1 MRTLNEERHEAIV
14 LLQAG
19 LTVKAVSEQLQRSPQ
34 WVRKWRRRFTKS
46 GYAGLQ
52 EAPRTPRR
60 CGRALPLRIKEAVI
74 RARMQLEAE
83 ASQRQGLKYIGGQ
96 AVRTRLQTQG
106 CDPLPS
112 VATIERIL
120 RRAGLTHASPVRLQ
134 PRLTYPR
141 LQPQQVHELI
151 QVDIVPHYLQG
162 GERVACFNAL
172 DVVSRYPTGLAFTQR
187 RADEAVVFLRHVW
200 QTLGIPQ
207 YTQVDNEGCFSGGAT
222 HPYVLGQVVRVA
234 LAVGTELIFSPPYYP
249 ESNGFIERF
258 HQEYNRHVWDDTYL
272 ADLDTVNRQA
282 SHFFGRYRESGHQA
296 ALHGATPTT
305 RHHEQKPIY
314 LPDDANLGLTG
325 RSVLTAGSVHFIRRV
340 SAQRTITVLNVAW
353 LVPVDPD
360 TGVWATLVLAPEA
373 AWLRIYDAAP
383 DVPTRRCLCV
393 HPFPLHE
400 VVHLPALGQP
410 ATVVETSTVQPA
422 QPSAPNPVASSSCQH
437 QRDAARLAPF
447 PFLNFMA
454 WWPWLLTST
463 PTHETI
469 S

>member
-1 MRTLNEERHEAIV
+1 MRTLKEERHEAIA

-19 LTVKAVSEQLQRSPQ
+19 RTVKAVSEQLQRSPQ
-34 WVRKWRRRFTKS
+34 WVRKWRRRFAKS
-46 GYAGLQ
+46 GYAGLK
-52 EAPRTPRR
+52 EEPRTPRR
-60 CGRALPLRIKEAVI
+60 CSRALPQRVKEAVI

-83 ASQRQGLKYIGGQ
+83 ASERQGLKYIGGQ

-112 VATIERIL
+112 VPTIERML
-120 RRAGLTHASPVRLQ
+120 RSAGVTHAPQVRIK
-134 PRLTYPR
+134 PSLTYPR
-141 LQPQQVHELI
+141 LQPQQAHELI

-187 RADEAVVFLRHVW
+187 RAAEAVVFLCHVW
-200 QTLGIPQ
+200 QTLGIPH

-222 HPYVLGQVVRVA
+222 HPYVLGQVVRLA
-234 LAVGTELIFSPPYYP
+234 LAVGTELVFSPPYYP

-282 SHFFGRYRESGHQA
+282 SHFFAHYRESGHQA
-296 ALHGATPTT
+296 ALHGATPTS
-305 RHHEQKPIY
+305 RHHERHPTY
-314 LPDDANLGLTG
+314 LSDADPLPTG
-325 RSVLTAGSVHFIRRV
+325 RSVLTAGAVHFIRRV
-340 SAQRTITVLNVAW
+340 SAERTITVLNVAW

-360 TGVWATLVLAPEA
+360 TGVWATLALAPEA

-383 DVPTRRCLCV
+383 DVPNRRCLCV
-393 HPFPLHE
+393 HPFPLPE
-400 VVHLPALGQP
+400 VGQPPAPLHP
-410 ATVVETSTVQPA
+410 ATVAQTPTVQPA
-422 QPSAPNPVASSSCQH
+422 QSAPTPLARSPIQPAQDASWL
-437 QRDAARLAPF
+437 AAF
-447 PFLNFMA
+447 PFLNFYA
-454 WWPWLLTST
+454 WLPWLVTST